1 MNLELFILGGY
12 GHFVWPAFM
21 FTLVSCFVFYLKTN
35 KTFQKEEKIFL
46 REFKQIQ
53 EIKIKIAKK
62 QEALSNGL
70 IS

>member
-21 FTLVSCFVFYLKTN
+21 FTLVSCFVLYLKTN
-35 KTFQKEEKIFL
+35 KAFQKEEKIFL
-46 REFKQIQ
+46 REFKEIQ
-53 EIKIKIAKK
+53 EIKITKAKK
-62 QEALSNGL
+62 QEVLSDAL

>member
-1 MNLELFILGGY
+1 MSLEFFIMGGY

-46 REFKQIQ
+46 KEFKQIQ
-53 EIKIKIAKK
+53 EVRIKTAKK